1 MCVKEPEYLL
11 IRIPTCFVPLFWSL
25 LARLCDPAWLP
36 SQKIGSVSLGLMHYH
51 TIQYWLV
58 IVENGIPSNALLDS
72 DSGWIHT
79 IQPES
84 QMFCPFLSHWKK
96 KTQEF
101 CRPQSWCLWGHYSI
115 ALLCPN
121 WDANEKPPCIEG
133 VYPAAMAQWNQVLR
147 LVPRSALPK
156 LQHAAGD
163 SAQSYAGEGE
173 QKTFFGRGW
182 KTSPTVGPR

>member
-1 MCVKEPEYLL
+1 MAIFNSYVILPEGIWSKKISAIHNGTKAMCVKEPEYLL

-36 SQKIGSVSLGLMHYH
+36 SQKIGSVSLGLMNYH

-84 QMFCPFLSHWKK
+84 QMFCPFLSHWNK

-121 WDANEKPPCIEG
+121 WDANEKPGI
-133 VYPAAMAQWNQVLR
+133 Y
-147 LVPRSALPK
+147 K
-156 LQHAAGD
+156 L
-163 SAQSYAGEGE
+163 SSMYW
-173 QKTFFGRGW
+173 RGLSSNGAVEPGAS
-182 KTSPTVGPR
+182 TGS